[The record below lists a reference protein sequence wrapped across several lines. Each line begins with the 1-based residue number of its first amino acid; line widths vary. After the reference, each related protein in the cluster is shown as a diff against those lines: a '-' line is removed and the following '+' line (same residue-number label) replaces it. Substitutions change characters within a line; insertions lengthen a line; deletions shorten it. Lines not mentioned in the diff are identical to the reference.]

1 MKVGGGLGFGHLPFA
16 AATIGQLLRFGI
28 ATAIVSQRWLMISH
42 ISFAVNELRD
52 DSGL

>member
-1 MKVGGGLGFGHLPFA
+1 MKVRGGLGFGHLPFA

-42 ISFAVNELRD
+42 KPFAVNDLRD